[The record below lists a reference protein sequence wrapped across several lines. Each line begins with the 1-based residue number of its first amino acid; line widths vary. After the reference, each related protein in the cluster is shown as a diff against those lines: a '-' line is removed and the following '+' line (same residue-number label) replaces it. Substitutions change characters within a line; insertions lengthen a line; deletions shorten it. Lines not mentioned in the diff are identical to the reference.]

1 MLTIT
6 QPKPDR
12 LDIELK
18 GELDADIMRTALDEL
33 IAKSEGI
40 SHGRMLYRIGDFHMP
55 TLGALA
61 VELRRLPKLF
71 GLLGKFEKCAV
82 VSEAGWIRKAAE
94 IEGVLFPG
102 IEIRSFEPGQA
113 DVAEEWLALS

>member
-1 MLTIT
+1 MLAIT
-6 QPKPDR
+6 QPKPGR
-12 LDIELK
+12 LDIELD

-40 SHGRMLYRIGDFHMP
+40 SNGRMLYRIGDFHMP

-61 VELRRLPKLF
+61 VELRRLPRLF

-82 VSEAGWIRKAAE
+82 VSEASWIRKVAE
-94 IEGVLFPG
+94 IEGALLPG

-113 DVAEEWLALS
+113 DVAEEWLAL